1 MPEKRIII
9 TLNDDGTIKAQ
20 TEGFKGETCLEAL
33 EALLGTETQLDR
45 ITPTDEFNQH
55 VETRNSQQQKN
66 SRQ

>member
-20 TEGFKGETCLEAL
+20 TDGFKGESCLEAL
-33 EALLGTETQLDR
+33 EALLGTDAQLTQLN
-45 ITPTDEFNQH
+45 TTDEFSQH
-55 VETRNSQQQKN
+55 VENRNSQQQKN